1 MYIGDE
7 YMLKFSII
15 GAIEPDVIVLISVIS
30 AIFVGVFTVSLVRYL
45 KNKKIRAEE
54 ANREVE
60 EVDVKKG
67 IRYTEDATIIDKT
80 GEMNVKKFCFAAGL
94 RSSITW
100 DAYAIGLDDDKE
112 LVWEMFLGRNKMAK
126 LTHSGILCSF
136 ILKNSELKDFIK
148 HVVDGQMKDYM
159 SAVREVRKV
168 QVKQTASE
176 WKC

>member
-67 IRYTEDATIIDKT
+67 IRYTEDATIVDKT
-80 GEMNVKKFCFAAGL
+80 GEMNVTYNQQDLIL
-94 RSSITW
+94 RQNKTYTAKRQADIKPGKYTILSARDNEETFNVRIGVYVKEYKHGQTIVLGEGEEITPVST
-100 DAYAIGLDDDKE
+100 DI
-112 LVWEMFLGRNKMAK
+112 
-126 LTHSGILCSF
+126 IL
-136 ILKNSELKDFIK
+136 
-148 HVVDGQMKDYM
+148 
-159 SAVREVRKV
+159 R
-168 QVKQTASE
+168 
-176 WKC
+176 